1 MNRLIWLALSLM
13 LTLPVLAASPV
24 SSEREKELRNLM
36 IQDCGSCHGLTL
48 NGGLGPALL
57 PASLQGKSADYVSS
71 GILDRRPASAMPG
84 WRPLI
89 SETEARWMA
98 RLLLNGGLLS
108 EQGS

>member
-1 MNRLIWLALSLM
+1 MNRSIWLALSIM

-48 NGGLGPALL
+48 RGGLGPALL
-57 PASLQGKSADYVSS
+57 PASLQGKSADYVS
-71 GILDRRPASAMPG
+71 GVILDGRPASAMPG

-98 RLLLNGGLLS
+98 ELLLNGGLLA